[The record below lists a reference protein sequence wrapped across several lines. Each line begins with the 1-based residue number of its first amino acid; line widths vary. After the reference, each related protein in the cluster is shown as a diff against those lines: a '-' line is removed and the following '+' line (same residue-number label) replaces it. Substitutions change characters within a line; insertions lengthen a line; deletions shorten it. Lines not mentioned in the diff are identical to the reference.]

1 MTLLDFAVVQHLA
14 EDGGNDL
21 PGHPIFVF
29 EPTASLF
36 FLRLGEL
43 LPQLIDFSC
52 VSQFTRRA

>member
-14 EDGGNDL
+14 E
-21 PGHPIFVF
+21 
-29 EPTASLF
+29 
-36 FLRLGEL
+36 EL